1 MGRKK
6 AAGGLTIGHF
16 EVVGDRGRMGEGF
29 ELLIALN
36 AAVADVLCAMVE
48 TGWRVLPLL
57 KEPALVMCGGSLGA
71 ASRYGIGLLAAR
83 IWGTS
88 FPWGTLIVNLV
99 GCFFIGLVFGLAD
112 SVRFL
117 TPDMRLLLVT
127 GYLGAL
133 TTFSTFCL
141 ETVTAARA
149 GLRLQPLTNIL
160 INNTGG
166 LALTFLGIWLGG
178 LG

>member
-1 MGRKK
+1 
-6 AAGGLTIGHF
+6 
-16 EVVGDRGRMGEGF
+16 
-29 ELLIALN
+29 
-36 AAVADVLCAMVE
+36 
-48 TGWRVLPLL
+48 
-57 KEPALVMCGGSLGA
+57 
-71 ASRYGIGLLAAR
+71 
-83 IWGTS
+83 
-88 FPWGTLIVNLV
+88 
-99 GCFFIGLVFGLAD
+99 
-112 SVRFL
+112 
-117 TPDMRLLLVT
+117 MRLLLVT

-141 ETVTAARA
+141 ETVAAARA

>member
-1 MGRKK
+1 MGEWVQHLIAVK
-6 AAGGLTIGHF
+6 AA
-16 EVVGDRGRMGEGF
+16 VS
-29 ELLIALN
+29 
-36 AAVADVLCAMVE
+36 DVLHRLSE
-48 TGWRVLPLL
+48 DGRILLPIL
-57 KEPALVMCGGSLGA
+57 KKPALVMCGGSLGA
-71 ASRYGIGLLAAR
+71 ASRYGVGLLAAR

-99 GCFFIGLVFGLAD
+99 GCFFIGLVLGLAD

-141 ETVTAARA
+141 ETVAAARA

-160 INNTGG
+160 INNAGG

>member
-1 MGRKK
+1 
-6 AAGGLTIGHF
+6 
-16 EVVGDRGRMGEGF
+16 MGEWG

-36 AAVADVLCAMVE
+36 TAVADFMYVMVE
-48 TGWRVLPLL
+48 EGRRVLPLL
-57 KEPALVMCGGSLGA
+57 KKPALVMCGGSLGA
-71 ASRYGIGLLAAR
+71 ASRYGVGLLSAK

-99 GCFFIGLVFGLAD
+99 GCFFIGLLFGLAD

-141 ETVTAARA
+141 ETVTAGRA

-166 LALTFLGIWLGG
+166 LALTFFGIWLGG
-178 LG
+178 LR

>member
-1 MGRKK
+1 MEEWLLPLIAFK
-6 AAGGLTIGHF
+6 AA
-16 EVVGDRGRMGEGF
+16 VS
-29 ELLIALN
+29 
-36 AAVADVLCAMVE
+36 DVLHRLSEDARM
-48 TGWRVLPLL
+48 VLPML
-57 KEPALVMCGGSLGA
+57 KKLALVMCGGSLGA
-71 ASRYGIGLLAAR
+71 ASRYGVGLLSAK

-99 GCFFIGLVFGLAD
+99 GCFFIGLLFGLAD

-141 ETVTAARA
+141 ETVTAGRA

-166 LALTFLGIWLGG
+166 LALIFFGIWLGG
-178 LG
+178 LR

>member
-1 MGRKK
+1 
-6 AAGGLTIGHF
+6 
-16 EVVGDRGRMGEGF
+16 MGEGL

-36 AAVADVLCAMVE
+36 TAAADVFYAIAEDFRRSL
-48 TGWRVLPLL
+48 LLL
-57 KEPALVMCGGSLGA
+57 KKPVLVMCGGSLGA

-141 ETVTAARA
+141 ETVAAARA

>member
-1 MGRKK
+1 MG
-6 AAGGLTIGHF
+6 GWL
-16 EVVGDRGRMGEGF
+16 

-36 AAVADVLCAMVE
+36 TAVTDVFLAMAE
-48 TGWRVLPLL
+48 DGQRSLLLL
-57 KEPALVMCGGSLGA
+57 KMPALVMCGGSLGA
-71 ASRYGIGLLAAR
+71 ASRYGVGLLAAR
-83 IWGTS
+83 IWGAR
-88 FPWGTLIVNLV
+88 FPWGTLIVNLT
-99 GCFFIGLVFGLAD
+99 GCFFIGLLFGLAD

-117 TPDMRLLLVT
+117 TPEMRLLLVT

-149 GLRLQPLTNIL
+149 GLRLQPLTNIV
-160 INNTGG
+160 INNAGG
-166 LALTFLGIWLGG
+166 LALTYLGIWLGG

>member
-1 MGRKK
+1 
-6 AAGGLTIGHF
+6 
-16 EVVGDRGRMGEGF
+16 MGEWV
-29 ELLIALN
+29 ELLIALQ
-36 AAVADVLCAMVE
+36 AAGADVLNAMVKA
-48 TGWRVLPLL
+48 GWQLLTLL
-57 KEPALVMCGGSLGA
+57 KKPALVMCGGSLGA

-88 FPWGTLIVNLV
+88 FPWGTLIVNLA

-112 SVRFL
+112 SARFL
-117 TPDMRLLLVT
+117 TPDMRLLVVS

-141 ETVTAARA
+141 ETVIAARA

>member
-1 MGRKK
+1 MKAKK
-6 AAGGLTIGHF
+6 CRRRETGVHF
-16 EVVGDRGRMGEGF
+16 EILGDRGPMGGWL

-36 AAVADVLCAMVE
+36 TAVTDVFLAMAE
-48 TGWRVLPLL
+48 DGRSSLLLL
-57 KEPALVMCGGSLGA
+57 KMPALVMCGGSLGA
-71 ASRYGIGLLAAR
+71 ASRYGVSLLAAR
-83 IWGTS
+83 IWGAR

-99 GCFFIGLVFGLAD
+99 GCFFIGLLFGLAD

-117 TPDMRLLLVT
+117 TPEMRLLLVT

-149 GLRLQPLTNIL
+149 GLRLQPLTNIV
-160 INNTGG
+160 INNAGG
-166 LALTFLGIWLGG
+166 LGLTFLGIWLGG

>member
-1 MGRKK
+1 
-6 AAGGLTIGHF
+6 
-16 EVVGDRGRMGEGF
+16 MGEGL

-36 AAVADVLCAMVE
+36 TVAADVFYAIADEVRRSL
-48 TGWRVLPLL
+48 LLL
-57 KEPALVMCGGSLGA
+57 KMPALVMCGGSLGA

-99 GCFFIGLVFGLAD
+99 GCFCIGLVFGLAD

-141 ETVTAARA
+141 ETVAAARA